1 MPLSKMRIAG
11 LDRSAARSYNLSRP
25 TDQVLVNAP
34 RLRRKHTILTTRRLK
49 EEALRAR
56 EFARRARE
64 RARTAD
70 PPLPRYVPPT
80 DQQRTESR
88 SIPRRII
95 QSWCNRN
102 LTPGIVNL
110 CASHRQ
116 CNPGY
121 EYVFYDDKECRDFI
135 KEHFH
140 ENVLHAYDALIPG
153 AFKAD
158 LFRYCELYVN
168 GGWWFDIDMLSVG
181 SIDAFVRPEIEFACP
196 KDGGITD
203 GPGLYQAI
211 LGAGKMNKVLEDV
224 IRRIV
229 VTVAESPESHKGRW
243 GRSRR
248 NLAYTGPCLLAEC
261 AINVLSIRTDTSS
274 NAWETTT
281 THDFGDSCTLS
292 GYCSLG
298 SGVVA
303 IGHASRQQTRHQK
316 LILSEYSRLRAR
328 QHAQPTYE
336 NRYTGAPYMFP
347 NLVSACQQPPANNR
361 LRILRSTD
369 RLTSSR
375 QSPVPDEAI

>member
-56 EFARRARE
+56 ESARRARERE

-196 KDGGITD
+196 RDGGITD
-203 GPGLYQAI
+203 GPGLYQAL
-211 LGAGKMNKVLEDV
+211 LGSSKGNSVLEKA
-224 IRRIV
+224 IREV
-229 VTVAESPESHKGRW
+229 VHTVAGYT
-243 GRSRR
+243 GDNNR
-248 NLAYTGPCLLAEC
+248 NLLAYTGPRLLGGC
-261 AINVLSIRTDTSS
+261 AAADMPGCFVGAGRNAWTDTRT
-274 NAWETTT
+274 AA
-281 THDFGDSCTLS
+281 FGDSRKCDGHCTLDR
-292 GYCSLG
+292 
-298 SGVVA
+298 GVVC
-303 IGHASRQQTRHQK
+303 IGHGGEAWIGHRVGRRTATQAMIEQSYAALRRSLSGRAAPDYRGRQD
-316 LILSEYSRLRAR
+316 
-328 QHAQPTYE
+328 
-336 NRYTGAPYMFP
+336 
-347 NLVSACQQPPANNR
+347 LVSGQTWVRTDDDGTWR
-361 LRILRSTD
+361 LQKSLTAVSTVC
-369 RLTSSR
+369 T
-375 QSPVPDEAI
+375 